1 VTDPSPAGIT
11 RASAGDLGLLVVLS
25 VLWGAAYI
33 FIREGIVLGAAPI
46 LFAAVRYAF
55 SAAAFF
61 LLAIARREAFPSR
74 RAITVSLTIG
84 GLLVIGLYG
93 GLLYWG
99 EQFTTGGY
107 ASVLASTA
115 PILTVVFAF
124 ALLPAERLSPLGL
137 VGILIGF
144 AGVIVLVVPQL
155 AGSAVGT
162 WPGPAYVVGAFVS
175 AAIGS
180 VLLRRW
186 GAGPQGLWQIGGQF
200 IAAAALLGL
209 AALVLP
215 VPEALP
221 GTVGVWGSLAALVLL
236 SSTGGY
242 FVYFRLHHRVGPIL
256 ANSVAYLIPLVG
268 IGIGSGFFGEPVTG
282 FEVAGFLIV
291 IVGVTLVLRYPLRPA
306 LTTAAPSKT

>member
-1 VTDPSPAGIT
+1 MTDAPAQGAP
-11 RASAGDLGLLVVLS
+11 RATGGDVVLLVVLS
-25 VLWGAAYI
+25 FLWGAAYI
-33 FIREGIVLGAAPI
+33 FIREGIVLGASPI

-61 LLAIARREAFPSR
+61 LLAAARREAFPTR
-74 RAITVSLTIG
+74 RALTVSLAIG
-84 GLLVIGLYG
+84 GVFVIGLYG
-93 GLLYWG
+93 GFLYWG

-124 ALLPAERLSPLGL
+124 AILPAERLSPLGL
-137 VGILIGF
+137 VGVLLGF

-155 AGSAVGT
+155 EGSAVGT

-175 AAIGS
+175 AAIGT

-186 GAGPQGLWQIGGQF
+186 GTGPQGLWQIGGQF
-200 IAAAALLGL
+200 GAAALLLGV

-215 VPEALP
+215 VPEVLP
-221 GTVGVWGSLAALVLL
+221 SSTGVWASLAALVLL
-236 SSTGGY
+236 SSTAGY

-256 ANSVAYLIPLVG
+256 ANSVAYLVPLVG
-268 IGIGSGFFGEPVTG
+268 IAIGSGLFGEPVTA
-282 FEVAGFLIV
+282 FEIIGFLIV
-291 IVGVTLVLRYPLRPA
+291 ISGVTLVLRYPLRPA
-306 LTTAAPSKT
+306 ASVPVASKT